1 MKKISLLFAVVVL
14 SFLSF
19 GKAFADTPLGVTK
32 QVSMAGS
39 GGLDVAAHKCAPL
52 VGTGEWQA
60 CVSHHD
66 GLYSL
71 NKDGTISRNYTREAA
86 APKPHEDG
94 EIVCAAQG
102 FSSKNGQIVWGVQ
115 ADSAC
120 RPVVAVTKEKAEAK
134 AKAVVEAKAK
144 VAAEAKAEAEA
155 KAAAE
160 AKAKA
165 EAEAK
170 AKAVADTEAF
180 AKAIAEAK
188 AEGKAEA
195 RVEAVKAKTKAKTK
209 VKIKTK

>member
-19 GKAFADTPLGVTK
+19 GKAFADTPLGITK

-39 GGLDVAAHKCAPL
+39 GGLDVAAVKCADK
-52 VGTGEWQA
+52 VGTDAWQG
-60 CVSHHD
+60 CVAHHD

-71 NKDGTISRNYTREAA
+71 NKDGTISRNYVREAA

-94 EIVCAAQG
+94 EIVCVAQG
-102 FSSKNGQIVWGVQ
+102 FTSKNGQISWGVQ
-115 ADSAC
+115 SEADC

-144 VAAEAKAEAEA
+144 VVAEAKAEAEA

-165 EAEAK
+165 
-170 AKAVADTEAF
+170 EAF